1 MTKSRWLA
9 MAILAGLAGILIV
22 SSASGQRLIGTFSAV
37 IFDYEVSDE
46 DGIDFATEFERLGGV
61 DTLGHPAS
69 YRFQLG
75 DGFIYQLTQGALL
88 QWRPEVGRAFLGN
101 TFELLQ
107 QAGLDEWLLR
117 AKGIPRPIK
126 NDGSDGDWVKAKMTR
141 FSWLTN
147 EKIKAKYL
155 ANPNP
160 SRIESWGEN
169 RAIELYGLP
178 MSYPEKHG
186 PFISQRFQR
195 VAFQLWVEEVRG
207 MPAPGTVVRVLGG
220 DLLKEA
226 ELVPPEGLALEER
239 PTPTPTPTLTP
250 TPTPMSTSTPT
261 STPTPTPTP
270 TSTPTPTPL
279 PYPQPPSNEN
289 TNSA

>member
-46 DGIDFATEFERLGGV
+46 DGINFATEFERLGGV

-101 TFELLQ
+101 TFELLE

-147 EKIKAKYL
+147 ERLRRSI
-155 ANPNP
+155 
-160 SRIESWGEN
+160 W
-169 RAIELYGLP
+169 
-178 MSYPEKHG
+178 
-186 PFISQRFQR
+186 
-195 VAFQLWVEEVRG
+195 
-207 MPAPGTVVRVLGG
+207 
-220 DLLKEA
+220 
-226 ELVPPEGLALEER
+226 
-239 PTPTPTPTLTP
+239 LTP
-250 TPTPMSTSTPT
+250 TRAGLNLGVRIGPSSCTDCRCRTRKSTDRS
-261 STPTPTPTP
+261 
-270 TSTPTPTPL
+270 
-279 PYPQPPSNEN
+279 
-289 TNSA
+289 

>member
-46 DGIDFATEFERLGGV
+46 DGISFATEFERLGGV

-107 QAGLDEWLLR
+107 QAGLDGWLLR
-117 AKGIPRPIK
+117 AKGNSLTHQERRFGRRLGK
-126 NDGSDGDWVKAKMTR
+126 SKGDEI
-141 FSWLTN
+141 L
-147 EKIKAKYL
+147 L
-155 ANPNP
+155 AN
-160 SRIESWGEN
+160 
-169 RAIELYGLP
+169 
-178 MSYPEKHG
+178 
-186 PFISQRFQR
+186 
-195 VAFQLWVEEVRG
+195 
-207 MPAPGTVVRVLGG
+207 
-220 DLLKEA
+220 
-226 ELVPPEGLALEER
+226 ER
-239 PTPTPTPTLTP
+239 
-250 TPTPMSTSTPT
+250 
-261 STPTPTPTP
+261 
-270 TSTPTPTPL
+270 
-279 PYPQPPSNEN
+279 QD
-289 TNSA
+289 